1 MICYHLVLQ
10 DVSRWNVEYINE
22 EQTFEKPDYGVK
34 FVIPPSS
41 VEVGQVVTT
50 DVKLVTP
57 EESDIILPPDVELV
71 SCLYKIETKGKFSRS
86 IELHLQHNVEI
97 RSQEESQNL
106 AFITAKGPSPYKF
119 ELVPIDIKQEFKP
132 NEISGVIKVFDI
144 TVFSA
149 VKQQLESSF
158 CQQLS
163 SSYAMT
169 VFIKHILMS
178 SWSIQAVITKNLG
191 PFIKVQICQ
200 KLYCRYTILIL

>member
-1 MICYHLVLQ
+1 M
-10 DVSRWNVEYINE
+10 SRWNVEYINE

-41 VEVGQVVTT
+41 VEVGQEVIT
-50 DVKLVTP
+50 DVKLLTP
-57 EESDIILPPDVELV
+57 EESEIILPPDVELV
-71 SCLYKIETKGKFSRS
+71 SCLYQIDTKGKFSRS

-97 RSQEESQNL
+97 RSQEESQKL

-119 ELVPIDIKQEFKP
+119 EIVPIDINQEFKH
-132 NEISGVIKVFDI
+132 NKISGVLKVSDF
-144 TVFSA
+144 TVFGA

-169 VFIKHILMS
+169 VFFKHVLNS
-178 SWSIQAVITKNLG
+178 SWAIQAVITKNLG
-191 PFIKVQICQ
+191 PFIKVQIYQ
-200 KLYCRYTILIL
+200 KLYCCYTI